1 MRLTLRTLLAYMDGV
16 LEPADAADIEE
27 KIRESEFATGMVNRI
42 RDVVRQLRLGAP
54 RLRGKGMGLD
64 PNTVAEY
71 LDNTLPTEQIPDF
84 EKACLESDTQLAEVA
99 ACHQVLTLVLGEP
112 AEVSPDSRERMY
124 GLINEAKRAATP
136 AAEQPT
142 DQEPSGN
149 GIPLAPEE
157 PSDVEEEP
165 KRPRSKPEVPDYL
178 REPSGRPMWPVA
190 AAVLML
196 VMLVCVVVLA
206 VGPQNIVALFSSEAG
221 PEAVTVNQVEEPIVA
236 ENAPAPAPATE
247 EPSAEATPAD
257 STADDEVMAPAA
269 PEPTLSVG
277 ETTSAEE
284 PTEATAPVATEDEA
298 TNEPPVPG
306 TLPAVPSSEPATDEG
321 TAEPTTP
328 EPQPAMR
335 QPPSVATEEAAE
347 AAMADPPEPAS
358 VAPAA
363 EAAPDGGDDIPSL
376 LGRFVS
382 DRTVLLKA
390 NPDTGAWD
398 RLPARSGIGPGDRL
412 LALPAFDA
420 TVALGSGINIV
431 LLGGT
436 MVEFGPPDA
445 SGAPMLRIHYGRVL
459 MMTAGGDQRGIHLVA
474 DGQQG
479 WLGLAGPNS
488 IAAVEAVRIMIPG
501 SDPEAERSPLL
512 VNLYVG
518 QGEVTWRTAA
528 DAQPE
533 TLSAPYQHTL
543 GSDIDTADQP
553 LPQWVMQDTTPL
565 IEQRGAEFIEEHLS
579 EERQI
584 ATRGALKELVD
595 HRRSEVKALAA
606 RSLVHLGV
614 YDPVI
619 EALANPPQHAAWPS
633 LIAELAQAMVRSP
646 EQATAIRETFQLERG
661 NDGDKLFRLLRGY
674 SPQQLRDGAANQLVA
689 DLDNEAVDM
698 RVLSFW
704 NLHQITGEMNAYR
717 ADHTA
722 ARRKPAVQKWRE
734 QLEAGQIVSW
744 DEAPAAQPGEAA
756 AEGTL
761 P

>member
-27 KIRESEFATGMVNRI
+27 KIRESEFASGMVNRI

-54 RLRGKGMGLD
+54 RVRGKGMGLD

-71 LDNTLPTEQIPDF
+71 LDNTLPTEQVPDF

-112 AEVSPDSRERMY
+112 AEVTADSRERMY
-124 GLINEAKRAATP
+124 GLLTEAKRAKAETV
-136 AAEQPT
+136 EQPMVE
-142 DQEPSGN
+142 DPSGN
-149 GIPLAPEE
+149 GFPLAPEE
-157 PSDVEEEP
+157 PASVEDQP
-165 KRPRSKPEVPDYL
+165 KPQRAKPEVPDYL

-190 AAVLML
+190 AALLML
-196 VMLVCVVVLA
+196 IMLVCVVVLA
-206 VGPQNIVALFSSEAG
+206 VGHENIMALFTGDETPQAVSMNQADTPELPQGEVALE
-221 PEAVTVNQVEEPIVA
+221 
-236 ENAPAPAPATE
+236 PATE
-247 EPSAEATPAD
+247 EPDSAKPPTPD
-257 STADDEVMAPAA
+257 AA
-269 PEPTLSVG
+269 NLAAEIPEPVIDETEVVAEMVEENVEPSTPEAELS
-277 ETTSAEE
+277 
-284 PTEATAPVATEDEA
+284 
-298 TNEPPVPG
+298 NEPPVPG
-306 TLPAVPSSEPATDEG
+306 NMPVVPSGEAATAANSGRPATSDEQ
-321 TAEPTTP
+321 P
-328 EPQPAMR
+328 EMS
-335 QPPSVATEEAAE
+335 QPPEVAASEAAE
-347 AAMADPPEPAS
+347 EAMADPPEPAA
-358 VAPAA
+358 VLPAA
-363 EAAPDGGDDIPSL
+363 DANAGGENEVPSL

-382 DRTVLLKA
+382 DRTVLLKF
-390 NPDTGAWD
+390 NTESSTWE
-398 RLPARSGIGPGDRL
+398 RLPARAGIGPGDRL
-412 LALPAFDA
+412 LAMPAFDA
-420 TVALGSGINIV
+420 TLALGTGINIV

-488 IAAVEAVRIMIPG
+488 IAAVEAVRTMLAG
-501 SDPEAERSPLL
+501 SDPETEAAPLI

-528 DAQPE
+528 DAQPV

-543 GSDIDTADQP
+543 GSEVETAGQP
-553 LPQWVMQDTTPL
+553 LPQWVVQNTTPL

-579 EERQI
+579 EERTI

-619 EALANPPQHAAWPS
+619 KALGNPPQHAAWPA

-646 EQATAIRETFQLERG
+646 EEAKSIREAFELERG
-661 NDGDKLFRLLRGY
+661 AEGDKLYRLLRGY
-674 SPQQLRDGAANQLVA
+674 SPEQLRDGAANELVSG
-689 DLDNEAVDM
+689 LDNEAVDI

-734 QLEAGQIVSW
+734 QLDAGEIVSW
-744 DEAPAAQPGEAA
+744 NEANPAEPGEEA